1 MGVLTDDESLVDAAL
16 SELLA
21 LPLEQRYERDP
32 GRNVDYLLTQYH
44 LGQVRDPFHDAGK
57 QPVTVQS
64 SRTPRKPFR
73 LCKMHSLWNHQGLKP
88 VLHWQ
93 R

>member
-44 LGQVRDPFHDAGK
+44 LCQVRDLSHNMWE
-57 QPVTVQS
+57 S
-64 SRTPRKPFR
+64 SR
-73 LCKMHSLWNHQGLKP
+73 
-88 VLHWQ
+88 
-93 R
+93 